1 MLRIL
6 LSLLLIGSVPAAA
19 SAQGKSRTSGA
30 DAVLQQRDADHDGTL
45 DLAEAK
51 KAAAA
56 RFDALDRD
64 HDGTLDRQE
73 LRGVLS
79 AKGVREADTDKDKT
93 IDNNEYNALVA
104 KRFKAAD
111 KDHDGTLDR
120 KELNS
125 SAGKALLRLL
135 Q

>member
-1 MLRIL
+1 MLRVL
-6 LSLLLIGSVPAAA
+6 LAFLLIGSVPAAA
-19 SAQGKSRTSGA
+19 SAQGKSRAGGA
-30 DAVLQQRDADHDGTL
+30 DAVLQQWDADHDGTL

-56 RFDALDRD
+56 KFDA
-64 HDGTLDRQE
+64 LDRQE
-73 LRGVLS
+73 LRGVLG
-79 AKGVREADTDKDKT
+79 AKAMREANTDKDKT
-93 IDNNEYNALVA
+93 IDKNEYAALVE

-111 KDHDGTLDR
+111 KDNDGTLDK

-125 SAGKALLRLL
+125 SAGRALLRLL